1 MAVDLA
7 AFVTELKDHAVDHGF
22 HVHDERHFIETY
34 SLRQSWEVDLH
45 PEDGCGGPL
54 DLHLA
59 LDVDP
64 RVMLDLRQRVEDMG
78 DSFEEPEDVYALP
91 LFFNWSVP
99 PLRKP
104 PDLLVL
110 ATDLAG
116 MGGPD
121 LPIEVS
127 ATDSYASVTDAP
139 ERRLAMVGTV
149 SVSLVDVL
157 MGREQLCE
165 TLDRC
170 KEVSEYLLS
179 RLPDWLDEPFIDE
192 VQ

>member
-64 RVMLDLRQRVEDMG
+64 RVILDLRQRVEDMG
-78 DSFEEPEDVYALP
+78 DDFEEPEDVYSLP

-116 MGGPD
+116 RGGPD

-127 ATDSYASVTDAP
+127 ATDSYASVTDSP
-139 ERRLAMVGTV
+139 ERRLSMVGTV

-179 RLPDWLDEPFIDE
+179 RLPDWLGEALTDEDR
-192 VQ
+192 

>member
-7 AFVTELKDHAVDHGF
+7 AFITELKDHAVDHGF

-45 PEDGCGGPL
+45 PEDACGGPL

-64 RVMLDLRQRVEDMG
+64 RVMLDLRQRIEEMG
-78 DSFEEPEDVYALP
+78 DQFEEPEDVYTLP
-91 LFFNWSVP
+91 LFFNWAVP
-99 PLRKP
+99 PLPKP

-116 MGGPD
+116 IGRVD

-139 ERRLAMVGTV
+139 ERTLRLVGTV
-149 SVSLVDVL
+149 EVSLVDVL

-165 TLDRC
+165 TLDTC

-179 RLPDWLDEPFIDE
+179 RLPDWLGE
-192 VQ
+192 VV